1 MSKSV
6 VDILLRATVLMSF
19 VLLKVVSVVVDD
31 TGIVIVPIRTERI
44 LGNACWN
51 GKTSKYRSIIVFG
64 FNCFNIGFSI

>member
-6 VDILLRATVLMSF
+6 VDILLRATVLISF
-19 VLLKVVSVVVDD
+19 LLLKVLSVVVDD
-31 TGIVIVPIRTERI
+31 TGIVIVPISERI
-44 LGNACWN
+44 LRNACWN